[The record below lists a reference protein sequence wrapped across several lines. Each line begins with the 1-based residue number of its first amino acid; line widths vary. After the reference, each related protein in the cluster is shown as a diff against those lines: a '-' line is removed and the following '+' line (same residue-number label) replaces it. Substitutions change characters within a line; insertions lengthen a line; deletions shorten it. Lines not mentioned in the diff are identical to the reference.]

1 VPAEWKKMVDASVL
15 RSLPESEINRQS
27 IIYNVINKE
36 SKYVQDLDIVQSV
49 RCRPPAV
56 SHVLMHRQ
64 LFITPLRQANPP
76 VIARDALEGFV
87 DDVFANILD
96 LRECNRRLL
105 EALKVRQREQ
115 NPVIQRVGDVFLGA
129 ATEFRLAYPH
139 YVGHLPLAEKRMKD
153 ELESNP
159 EFRVFLD
166 VRRPRAMPS

>member
-1 VPAEWKKMVDASVL
+1 MLTCAG
-15 RSLPESEINRQS
+15 
-27 IIYNVINKE
+27 
-36 SKYVQDLDIVQSV
+36 
-49 RCRPPAV
+49 
-56 SHVLMHRQ
+56 Q

-166 VRRPRAMPS
+166 VRPRPVRVEAG